1 MEIVVQIAT
10 ILSPIIAV
18 LLAWWTSKSSEKKV
32 QEQIESIKELARIQ
46 IEVSMNQIIKEVEE
60 VHTLS
65 NQYSERIE
73 REDSLRRLGVGWG
86 INDSHEDK
94 VRDLNDNRDFY
105 NKKYRVLL
113 QSFDRLGE
121 LKKRLGGE

>member
-18 LLAWWTSKSSEKKV
+18 LLAWWTSKSSDKKV

-46 IEVSMNQIIKEVEE
+46 IEVSMNQIFKEIEE

-86 INDSHEDK
+86 INESQEDK

-113 QSFDRLGE
+113 QSFDRLE
-121 LKKRLGGE
+121 VLRKRLEGE

>member
-94 VRDLNDNRDFY
+94 VRDLHDNRAFC
-105 NKKYRVLL
+105 NKKFDVLM
-113 QSFDRLGE
+113 QSFDRLE
-121 LKKRLGGE
+121 VLRKRLEGE

>member
-46 IEVSMNQIIKEVEE
+46 IEVSMNQIFKEIEE

-86 INDSHEDK
+86 INESQEDK

-113 QSFDRLGE
+113 QSFDRLE
-121 LKKRLGGE
+121 VLRKRLEGE

>member
-1 MEIVVQIAT
+1 MERVVQIAT

-18 LLAWWTSKSSEKKV
+18 LLAWWTSRNSEKKV

-46 IEVSMNQIIKEVEE
+46 IEVSMNQIYKEIEE

-73 REDSLRRLGVGWG
+73 REDSHRRLGVGWG

-94 VRDLNDNRDFY
+94 VRDLHDNRDFY
-105 NKKYRVLL
+105 NKKFDVLL
-113 QSFDRLGE
+113 QSFDRLDV
-121 LKKRLGGE
+121 LKKRLGGK